1 MADQGFRMPSG
12 SGGLVRYSDEYKSKV
27 QLKPIHV
34 VIIITIVVVAEIIL
48 KFAASATAV

>member
-27 QLKPIHV
+27 QLKPVH
-34 VIIITIVVVAEIIL
+34 VIIIISIVVAAEIIL
-48 KFAASATAV
+48 KFAGTAAA